1 MPDLTQLTIRL
12 PSAAGETL
20 RRSAFSAR
28 LQPAV
33 LARLLLVQALE
44 EGRVPP
50 PAPPAPAD
58 LAPAARALL
67 AALLATLSNLAQLAQ
82 HALELGQPLSQLAT
96 PGGPLA
102 AAGDQL
108 RQIGIEIKTGSTPPA
123 NSAALIS
130 AADQINSL
138 ARRLNQDRRDV
149 AIADWHGPLSSLK
162 SALSESN

>member
-1 MPDLTQLTIRL
+1 MTELAQLTIRL
-12 PSAAGETL
+12 PSRAGEAL
-20 RRSAFSAR
+20 RAAAFAAR

-33 LARLLLVQALE
+33 LARQLLLQALE
-44 EGRVPP
+44 SGQLPP

-58 LAPAARALL
+58 LTEDARALL
-67 AALLATLSNLAQLAQ
+67 AALLATLSNLAQLTQ
-82 HALELGQPLSQLAT
+82 HALELGQPLSQLAI

-108 RQIGIEIKTGSTPPA
+108 RQIGIELKTGSTPPT